1 MTDTASA
8 AETIDVGGPWFDE
21 LSVGQVSPSVPAL
34 TLTDGHA
41 ALHQAIVGD
50 RLALALDGPLSAAV
64 TGSERQFAH
73 PALVWDVAIG
83 QSTLLTQRV
92 IGNLFYRGLVLRRAP
107 AIGDTLRTTTE
118 VVALRQNSPKPGRA
132 ATGLA
137 VLRVRTT
144 DQHDRRV
151 LDFWRC
157 AMLPLSDPDGQT
169 GHADSLDA
177 IPSELDPATLGE
189 AVAGWRL
196 DRLRGGD
203 DGGEAVS
210 ARRGLRR
217 RRRRRGGDGAG
228 GGLPAA
234 GSVWRLLGGD
244 VVSAAP
250 ELARMTLNVAVAH
263 HDARAAGRRL
273 VYGGHTIGIA
283 AAHVSRVL
291 PNLVTFVAWHGCDH
305 TGPVLEGDTLSSEI
319 ELERVQPLLGDHG
332 GQLVHLRC
340 RVSATRGEPAE
351 TVGVLDW
358 RPVGVIA

>member
-1 MTDTASA
+1 MTGTASA
-8 AETIDVGGPWFDE
+8 SALQTIDVGGPWFDE
-21 LSVGQVSPSVPAL
+21 LSVGQVSPPVPAL

-50 RLALALDGPLSAAV
+50 RLALALDGPLSTAV
-64 TGSERQFAH
+64 TGSERPLAH

-107 AIGDTLRTTTE
+107 TIGDTLHTSTE

-144 DQHDRRV
+144 DQQDRRV

-157 AMLPLSDPDGQT
+157 AMLPLSDPDRQT

-177 IPSELDPATLGE
+177 IPSELDPTTLGD
-189 AVAGWRL
+189 AVADWCL
-196 DRLRGGD
+196 EPLRDGD
-203 DGGEAVS
+203 V
-210 ARRGLRR
+210 L
-217 RRRRRGGDGAG
+217 
-228 GGLPAA
+228 AA
-234 GSVWRLLGGD
+234 PGTVWRLLGGD

-250 ELARMTLNVAVAH
+250 ELARMTLNAAVAH
-263 HDARAAGRRL
+263 HDAREAGRRL
-273 VYGGHTIGIA
+273 VYGGQTIGIA
-283 AAHVSRVL
+283 AAHVTRVL

-305 TGPVLEGDTLSSEI
+305 TGPVLEGDTLSSVI
-319 ELERVQPLLGDHG
+319 ELEQVQPLPGDHG
-332 GQLVHLRC
+332 GRLVHLRC
-340 RVSATRGEPAE
+340 RVAATRGEPAE
-351 TVGVLDW
+351 TVDVLDW
-358 RPVGVIA
+358 RPVAVVA

>member
-1 MTDTASA
+1 MTDTAAA

-21 LSVGQVSPSVPAL
+21 LSVGQVSPPVPGL

-64 TGSERQFAH
+64 TGSEHQFAH

-107 AIGDTLRTTTE
+107 AIGDTLHTSTE
-118 VVALRQNSPKPGRA
+118 VVALRQNSVKPGRA
-132 ATGLA
+132 ATGMA

-157 AMLPLSDPDGQT
+157 AMLPLSDPDGET

-177 IPSELDPATLGE
+177 IPSQLDPAALGE

-196 DRLRGGD
+196 DRLR
-203 DGGEAVS
+203 
-210 ARRGLRR
+210 
-217 RRRRRGGDGAG
+217 DGAAGAVGARDADG

-234 GSVWRLLGGD
+234 GTVWRLLGGD

-263 HDARAAGRRL
+263 HDARGAGRRL

-291 PNLVTFVAWHGCDH
+291 PQLVTFVAWHGCDH
-305 TGPVLEGDTLSSEI
+305 LGPVLEADTLSSEI
-319 ELERVQPLLGDHG
+319 ELERVQPLPGAPG
-332 GQLVHLRC
+332 GHLAHLRC
-340 RVSATRGEPAE
+340 RVSATRGDPAQ

>member
-1 MTDTASA
+1 VTASA
-8 AETIDVGGPWFDE
+8 SASAAPTIDVGGPWFDE
-21 LSVGQVSPSVPAL
+21 LSVGQVSPPVPAL
-34 TLTDGHA
+34 TLTEGHA

-64 TGSERQFAH
+64 TGSDRPFAH

-83 QSTLLTQRV
+83 QSTLLTERV

-107 AIGDTLRTTTE
+107 GIGDTLHTSTE
-118 VVALRQNSPKPGRA
+118 VVALRQNSSKPGRA
-132 ATGLA
+132 ATGMA
-137 VLRVRTT
+137 VLRVRTS
-144 DQHDRRV
+144 DQQDRRV

-157 AMLPLSDPDGQT
+157 AMLPLSDPERQT
-169 GHADSLDA
+169 THHDSLDA
-177 IPSELDPATLGE
+177 IPSELDPASLGE

-196 DRLRGGD
+196 DALRD
-203 DGGEAVS
+203 AGGE
-210 ARRGLRR
+210 
-217 RRRRRGGDGAG
+217 
-228 GGLPAA
+228 LPAP

-263 HDARAAGRRL
+263 HDARGAGRRL

-283 AAHVSRVL
+283 AAHITRVL

-319 ELERVQPLLGDHG
+319 ELERVQRLPGDHG
-332 GQLVHLRC
+332 ARLVHLRC
-340 RVSATRGEPAE
+340 RVSATRVEPAQ
-351 TVGVLDW
+351 TVDVLDW
-358 RPVGVIA
+358 RPVAVIA